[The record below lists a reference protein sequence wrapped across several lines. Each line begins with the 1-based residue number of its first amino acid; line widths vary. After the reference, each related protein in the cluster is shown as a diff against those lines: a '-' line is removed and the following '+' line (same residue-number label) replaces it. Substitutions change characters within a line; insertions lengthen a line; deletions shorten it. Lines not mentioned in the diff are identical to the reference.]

1 MRQAAEP
8 SAVLEKARRRIA
20 AALDLLEAA
29 INRRRENDR
38 QRGELEAQIQAFG
51 ADRSRLAGELDH
63 ARASISSLEATN
75 REVAQ
80 RLDQAVDTIRAV
92 LDSQER

>member
-1 MRQAAEP
+1 MRQKTDEP
-8 SAVLEKARRRIA
+8 VVIEKARRRLA
-20 AALDLLEAA
+20 SALDLLEAA
-29 INRRRENDR
+29 VNRRRESDR
-38 QRGELEAQIQAFG
+38 QRAELEAQIQAFG

-63 ARASISSLEATN
+63 ARAQAATLDATN

-92 LDSQER
+92 LEAQER

>member
-1 MRQAAEP
+1 MRQKTDEP
-8 SAVLEKARRRIA
+8 VVIEKARRRLA
-20 AALDLLEAA
+20 NALDLLEAA
-29 INRRRENDR
+29 VNRRRESDR
-38 QRGELEAQIQAFG
+38 QRAELEAQIQAFG

-63 ARASISSLEATN
+63 ARAQAATLDATN

-92 LDSQER
+92 LEAQER

>member
-1 MRQAAEP
+1 MRHKADEP
-8 SAVLEKARRRIA
+8 VVIEKARRRLA
-20 AALDLLEAA
+20 NALDLLEAA
-29 INRRRENDR
+29 VNRRRESDR
-38 QRGELEAQIQAFG
+38 QRAELEAQIQAFG

-63 ARASISSLEATN
+63 ARAQAATLDATN

-92 LDSQER
+92 LEAQER